1 MYYTT
6 FITYNICVLSC
17 MGSADLGVLCGDFV
31 DGRIYHSSLGR
42 REQLI
47 PVFFAGDFAKPDNFL
62 QAAVI

>member
-1 MYYTT
+1 
-6 FITYNICVLSC
+6 

-42 REQLI
+42 REQII

-62 QAAVI
+62 QTAVV